1 MISTPVKLS
10 PPWITLFNQIKSLFE
25 QDPEIKI
32 EYINDPP
39 TVKLFVE
46 NEKKAEALAALLP
59 YQINVGF
66 TLKIIVIPANTTL
79 FGGQITFNKE
89 NQYKND
95 AYSLD
100 YLFNTAFEGNPAFWQ
115 VVTIE
120 GLFNNRFTFVE
131 FEPKV
136 VQFYNDNLGDLHGN
150 LTTLYEIIARDIFGE
165 NSNLKDIFYCTAVV
179 PKEGN

>member
-10 PPWITLFNQIKSLFE
+10 PPWITLLIRLKVFFE

-79 FGGQITFNKE
+79 FLDKLLLIKKISIKMMLIHQTIYLIQHLKE
-89 NQYKND
+89 IQLFGKQLLLKDFSIIDLLLQNLNLK
-95 AYSLD
+95 
-100 YLFNTAFEGNPAFWQ
+100 LFN
-115 VVTIE
+115 
-120 GLFNNRFTFVE
+120 FTM
-131 FEPKV
+131 
-136 VQFYNDNLGDLHGN
+136 
-150 LTTLYEIIARDIFGE
+150 IIQAI
-165 NSNLKDIFYCTAVV
+165 YMAT
-179 PKEGN
+179 